1 MKRAKRTI
9 VIIGLALASCSGPV
23 YVPTNTPT
31 VLSVRVL
38 ATTTTYPLL
47 QDLAAGYK
55 RPDVLLAV
63 QTAALNWEAVYTQ
76 LVTGQYPFALTTF
89 VPANTRLWA
98 APLGHDGIAIIVN
111 TANSVPALTVEQLR
125 LIFQGRVTRWIDIG
139 GPDLPITVISREP
152 GADIRLAFDALVM
165 QGRPVLLA
173 SQLALSSQ
181 SVINLVSRAP
191 GAVGYVSLSRLEPHI
206 RAVPLVAGPDDQPV
220 TIAVETVRDGTY
232 PLRSPLFVAGAAPPA
247 EDSPY
252 RDWFAW
258 MQHGEGQT
266 IIERWQRGLL
276 DPATA
281 APTRQSIGENPG
293 VSG

>member
-23 YVPTNTPT
+23 YVPTHTPS

-76 LVTGQYPFALTTF
+76 LVTGQVPFALTTF
-89 VPANTRLWA
+89 LPANARLWV

-111 TANSVPALTVEQLR
+111 AANTVPALTVEQLR
-125 LIFQGRVTRWIDIG
+125 LIFQGRITRWIDVG

-181 SVINLVSRAP
+181 GVINLVSVEP
-191 GAVGYVSLSRLEPHI
+191 GAVGYVSLSRLEPNI
-206 RAVPLVAGPDDQPV
+206 RAVPLVAGPDGQPV
-220 TIAVETVRDGTY
+220 AVSVETVRAGTY
-232 PLRSPLFVAGAAPPA
+232 PLRTPLYIAGASPPA
-247 EDSPY
+247 DDSPY

-258 MQHGEGQT
+258 MQHDEGQM
-266 IIERWQRGLL
+266 IIERWQRGLS

-281 APTRQSIGENPG
+281 APASQSIGENRG
-293 VSG
+293 ASG